1 MAHERKSELNRFIQ
15 EGVQDEIPYGVP
27 SDDLHP
33 DGEPNAQI
41 PPAGAPDERVRP
53 DASVGW
59 GQLPGEEVTVKRND
73 QKLKGKKKDEAA

>member
-15 EGVQDEIPYGVP
+15 DGVQDEIPYGVP

-41 PPAGAPDERVRP
+41 PPAGAPDRSVRP
-53 DASVGW
+53 DATVDW
-59 GQLPGEEVTVKRND
+59 GQKPGEEVIVNSDD
-73 QKLKGKKKDEAA
+73 QKKKDEAA

>member
-1 MAHERKSELNRFIQ
+1 MAHERKSELNRFVQ

-41 PPAGAPDERVRP
+41 PPAGAPDKSVPP
-53 DASVGW
+53 DASVDW
-59 GQLPGEEVTVKRND
+59 GQLPGEEVIVNPED
-73 QKLKGKKKDEAA
+73 QKSQDKKKDEAA